1 MSKPT
6 IDFADGNGLIESREM
21 TDAEYAEWLETK
33 KKIEQDYAVQAE
45 KVAARKAVLEKL
57 GLSEEEMAALL
68 G

>member
-33 KKIEQDYAVQAE
+33 KKIEEDYAIQAE

-57 GLSEEEMAALL
+57 GLTEEEMAALL